1 MKGSLFILSGPSGSG
16 KDALIDALMD
26 KDSSIVRGRK
36 ITTRGPRLGEQ
47 KNSSY
52 EFISNYVYCSRLRR
66 NKLCYFYVK
75 NENWYAVDMHFI
87 RGQVDSGKNV
97 VLVYS
102 DYATIPD
109 MRAKLQMEGFK
120 VRLWLISA
128 IEEDMEGRIRS
139 RECFEKCDI
148 DIRVG
153 EMKIEIRELEKIKGI
168 YDLHFWNPNDSSG
181 KLPDSIIEKAL
192 KDIASV
198 SD

>member
-36 ITTRGPRLGEQ
+36 ITTRGPRIGEQ

-52 EFISNYVYCSRLRR
+52 EFISNYVYCSRLRL
-66 NKLCYFYVK
+66 NKLSYFYVK

-102 DYATIPD
+102 DYATICD
-109 MRAKLQMEGFK
+109 MRAKLQMEGFR

-128 IEEDMEGRIRS
+128 TEEDMEGRIIN

-148 DIRVG
+148 RIRVE
-153 EMKIEIRELEKIKGI
+153 EMKIEIRELDRIKGM
-168 YDLHFWNPNDSSG
+168 YDLHFINPNHISG
-181 KLPDSIIEKAL
+181 RLPDSIVEKAL
-192 KDIASV
+192 ADIASLP
-198 SD
+198 D